1 MGAIV
6 GTLKFLVGVLLG
18 AVTGAA
24 IATLIVTRNGEETV
38 AKLRGVVDEMVESGR
53 EAAAE
58 EEARMAQVRR
68 ELIGEAS
75 EQRRLQLQEKKA
87 VEKAKEELR
96 KEFEKKNK

>member
-58 EEARMAQVRR
+58 EEARMAEVRR